1 MALWK
6 RGKWYWA
13 DFTVDASRY
22 RVPLRD
28 KRGRRIPADES
39 HLQEAIRAEERER
52 MKAESGRLLPA
63 KQSFARLPFNQAADQ
78 YLTSRKP
85 ELAASSYDKERQ
97 LLVKPKEH
105 FRSTPLGRIGPEQV
119 IAYRDWRASQGVGP
133 AIINMELGV
142 LRRILKKAKRWHLIA
157 EDIRPLREPRSIGR
171 ALTPEEK
178 TRLLITASQK
188 PEWETACYA
197 VILALNTTMRG
208 CELKGLR
215 WADVN
220 LLDHTIVIRKS
231 KTEAGER
238 LIPLTPEAFDTLLKL
253 HRRAEMFGPVEASH
267 FVFAAFRATFRLKN
281 KAGQRGGTIAGVET
295 WGFDPTRPV
304 ASWRTAWRTLRK
316 AAAKGDKA
324 KGVPEMPQLA
334 SLRFHDLRHHAITE
348 LAESGASEQ
357 AIMAIAGHVSRRMLE
372 RYSHVR
378 LEAKRQAIQA
388 LSRRTSVPV
397 PPGGSQ
403 RSHVTNHVTKC
414 EAESSDT
421 PQVIERHGRPVGTR
435 TPDLYRV
442 KVAL

>member
-28 KRGRRIPADES
+28 KKAKRIPADEL
-39 HLQEAIRAEERER
+39 HEKEAIRAEEQER
-52 MKAESGRLLPA
+52 MKAEQGKLLPA
-63 KQSFARLPFNQAADQ
+63 KQSFARLPFSQSGDQ
-78 YLTSRKP
+78 YLASRKP

-105 FRSTPLGRIGPEQV
+105 FRSTPLSRIGPDQV
-119 IAYRDWRASQGVGP
+119 IAYRDWRVSQGVGP

-178 TRLLITASQK
+178 IRLLDTATQK

-197 VILALNTTMRG
+197 AILALNTTMRG

-220 LLDHTIVIRKS
+220 LLDRTVVIRKS

-238 LIPLTPEAFDTLLKL
+238 LIPLTPNAFDTLLKL

-267 FVFAAFRATFRLKN
+267 YVLAAFRARCRLKN
-281 KAGQRGGTIAGVET
+281 RPGLRGGTSAGVET
-295 WGFDPTRPV
+295 WSFDPTRPV
-304 ASWRTAWRTLRK
+304 GSWRTAWRTLRK

-324 KGVPEMPQLA
+324 KGIPEMPQLA
-334 SLRFHDLRHHAITE
+334 NLRFHDLRHHAITE

-388 LSRRTSVPV
+388 LTGRPVEAVSPESSRE
-397 PPGGSQ
+397 
-403 RSHVTNHVTKC
+403 SHVTNHVTNC
-414 EAESSDT
+414 ERENSDT
-421 PQVIERHGRPVGTR
+421 PQVVESNGRPVGTR